1 MAAEPHAGRRAD
13 PIAVSLWNECSY
25 TVLSHMVRIS
35 SRQWS
40 VVQIEH
46 LTALI
51 EAGTSAARTAI
62 VLKRSI
68 IVVRAKARSLGKS
81 FQIFTAQ

>member
-1 MAAEPHAGRRAD
+1 
-13 PIAVSLWNECSY
+13 
-25 TVLSHMVRIS
+25 MVRIE
-35 SRQWS
+35 SRKWP

-51 EAGTSAARTAI
+51 EAGTSAARTAV

-68 IVVRAKARSLGKS
+68 TVVRAKARSLGKS
-81 FQIFTAQ
+81 FRLVAAQ

>member
-1 MAAEPHAGRRAD
+1 
-13 PIAVSLWNECSY
+13 
-25 TVLSHMVRIS
+25 MVRIG

-40 VVQIEH
+40 VAQIEH

-51 EAGTSAARTAI
+51 EAGMSAARTAI

-68 IVVRAKARSLGKS
+68 TVVRATARSLGKP
-81 FQIFTAQ
+81 F